1 MPPNPSDI
9 HITHHKLHNYNETE
23 LTARDIEDIMLVP
36 HIISRREVLPH
47 ICKVLPLSILND
59 FVPPLQRHSRRL
71 IPRSL
76 KELLQLPM

>member
-1 MPPNPSDI
+1 MPANPTDE
-9 HITHHKLHNYNETE
+9 HITHYKFHNYNEPE
-23 LTARDIEDIMLVP
+23 LIARDIEDIMLVP
-36 HIISRREVLPH
+36 HIISRREVLAH

-59 FVPPLQRHSRRL
+59 LVPPFQWHSCRL